1 MVISYTYL
9 GHQRNF
15 SHDIISI
22 MYTTPD
28 TLGRCFVAFTT
39 VELCIDVEITCL
51 GNLACVAS
59 GTAVMF
65 CFMLE
70 HHKIMQLSNLLFSP
84 RRQHGL

>member
-1 MVISYTYL
+1 MMMSYTYL
-9 GHQRNF
+9 GHV
-15 SHDIISI
+15 

-39 VELCIDVEITCL
+39 VELWIDVEITCL

-65 CFMLE
+65 CFILE
-70 HHKIMQLSNLLFSP
+70 HHNIK
-84 RRQHGL
+84 